1 MPQLKPIASSP
12 YRVTL
17 SPAACSLDLGDGSE
31 RGEYVNQDYILSTL
45 GRPHRA
51 ISLMYCYYPL
61 DKGWP
66 KRASI
71 AFQNKKKK
79 TWGFPYDDYFPYPGQ
94 ALEQMKDIR
103 RHGQDV
109 SLTLTADC
117 AISDA
122 QIRSLAKGWRPFGR
136 MRLRLNHECD
146 GFWFVFNRRYSY
158 QQVGDF
164 FVRFAR
170 ILKQEAPNVLLAC
183 CWGHLDDKVK
193 RLKYE
198 EELSQLLSAADIW
211 TTDKYISLHHRWPYD
226 DCQAKDLG
234 ETYFEFSANEVWDQV
249 REVHK
254 RFVELEGQDK
264 GIELAEFN
272 TDGDVGGG
280 QLQVKKNLDF
290 YKRVLKEKPG
300 YLKGITFYQFRDRGR
315 LGLEREDENNPA
327 NGKATPFLP
336 VYKKLLQEPY
346 FQPKETW
353 SRLKGGLKMEW
364 RASDDSDGLGWK
376 IPLKAKP
383 IFLELVFEKKVN
395 LMIKAGNQ
403 WFYKKPGVE
412 WVDVTSSAADW
423 SRSKPFP
430 VVVFAPPAD
439 GVNPV
444 GSSRVTNKLTGRP
457 NVKLLY
463 KWSK

>member
-1 MPQLKPIASSP
+1 MPQLKPISSTP
-12 YRVTL
+12 YRVAL

-31 RGEYVNQDYILSTL
+31 RGEYVDQDYILSTL

-61 DKGWP
+61 NKGWP

-79 TWGFPYDDYFPYPGQ
+79 TWGFPYDDYFPYPGK

-103 RHGQDV
+103 RHGQEV

-117 AISDA
+117 AISDS
-122 QIRSLAKGWRPFGR
+122 QIRSLARGWKPFGR

-146 GFWFVFNRRYSY
+146 GFWFAFNRRYSY

-164 FVRFAR
+164 FVRFAK

-226 DCQAKDLG
+226 DCRPQDEGK
-234 ETYFEFSANEVWDQV
+234 TYFDFSANEVWDQV
-249 REVHK
+249 KDVHK
-254 RFVELEGQDK
+254 RFVKLEGIDK

-280 QLQVKKNLDF
+280 QMQVKKNLDF
-290 YKRVLKEKPG
+290 YKRVLREKPS

-315 LGLEREDENNPA
+315 LGLEEKTRIILS
-327 NGKATPFLP
+327 T
-336 VYKKLLQEPY
+336 
-346 FQPKETW
+346 
-353 SRLKGGLKMEW
+353 
-364 RASDDSDGLGWK
+364 ASPRPSCR
-376 IPLKAKP
+376 P
-383 IFLELVFEKKVN
+383 IRN
-395 LMIKAGNQ
+395 
-403 WFYKKPGVE
+403 
-412 WVDVTSSAADW
+412 
-423 SRSKPFP
+423 
-430 VVVFAPPAD
+430 
-439 GVNPV
+439 
-444 GSSRVTNKLTGRP
+444 
-457 NVKLLY
+457 
-463 KWSK
+463 